1 MSPPPAAP
9 AGSPGDLLAVVGATV
24 VTCDGAMSVVPDAT
38 MLVEGGRIAAI
49 GPRAAV
55 EVPEGAR
62 IVRGEDRILM
72 PGLVN
77 MHCHA
82 GDSLFRGLV
91 EDLPLEPWL
100 QTVWTA
106 ERTILDPDTC
116 RLGARLG
123 LAELALQG
131 VTTVMDMFWHV
142 DETVAAAHE
151 IGLRL
156 ATGGIFFDPP
166 GMDGRTV
173 ETRRA
178 AAEDFCRR
186 HAADPM
192 LFTGVM
198 PHATYTAGP
207 QSLLAAAEVARAHD
221 GFFCTHAAETRVEQ
235 ATILERY
242 GARVIKHLD
251 RLDLLGP
258 RTVLAHCVHLDEE
271 EIALLARTGT
281 HVAHNPMS
289 NLKLASGFAPVP
301 ALLAAGVNVTL
312 GTDGAISGND
322 IDLWLATRLAATL
335 HKAASGD
342 AAAVP
347 TAEALR
353 MATVNGARALGAVD
367 RLGSLEAGKEA
378 DFVLVATDRIHAAP
392 LFDPVTHLVYAAG
405 KGDVTDVFVAGRQI
419 VEAGRL
425 LTADV
430 GAIIADVHALRGR
443 TLASIGRA

>member
-1 MSPPPAAP
+1 MTSH
-9 AGSPGDLLAVVGATV
+9 DTFAVAGATI
-24 VTCDGAMSVVPDAT
+24 VTCDGAMTVHRDGVMIVS
-38 MLVEGGRIAAI
+38 GGRIEAV
-49 GPRAAV
+49 GPAGAV
-55 EVPEGAR
+55 VPPDGVA
-62 IVRGEDRILM
+62 VLRGDDRILM

-82 GDSLFRGLV
+82 ADSLFRGLV

-106 ERTILDPDTC
+106 ERAILDAGTC

-142 DETVAAAHE
+142 DETVAAAKE
-151 IGLRL
+151 LGLRL

-166 GMDGRTV
+166 GMDGRGA
-173 ETRRA
+173 ETRRS

-186 HAADPM
+186 HAGDPM
-192 LFTGVM
+192 LFTGTM

-207 QSLLAAAEVARAHD
+207 RSLLDAAEVARSHG
-221 GFFCTHAAETRVEQ
+221 GFFCTHAAETRAEQ
-235 ATILERY
+235 ATIVERY
-242 GARVIKHLD
+242 GTRVIKHLD

-271 EIALLARTGT
+271 EISLLAASGT

-322 IDLWLATRLAATL
+322 IDLWLALRLAATL
-335 HKAASGD
+335 HKAATFD

-353 MATVNGARALGAVD
+353 MATINGARALGAAD

-378 DFVLVATDRIHAAP
+378 DFILVATDRIHAAP
-392 LFDPVTHLVYAAG
+392 LFDPVVHLVYGAG
-405 KGDVTDVFVAGRQI
+405 KGDVTDVFVAGRRI
-419 VEAGRL
+419 VEEGRL
-425 LTADV
+425 RTADV
-430 GAIIADVHALRGR
+430 GSVAADVHALRDR
-443 TLASIGRA
+443 TLASIGRSS